1 MTAAALRREDPMPMT
16 NKVVIELD
24 VPMSIP
30 PDLLAD
36 KTIWRDGLAVTL
48 YRQGKL
54 TMRQTTELMGITR
67 REFEDRL
74 PEFGISMMD
83 VEDLPHEITA
93 ADALFR
99 RTE

>member
-1 MTAAALRREDPMPMT
+1 MPMT
-16 NKVVIELD
+16 NKLVIELD
-24 VPMSIP
+24 VPASIP
-30 PDLLAD
+30 ADMLAD
-36 KTIWRDGLAVTL
+36 KKAWRDGLAVTL

-83 VEDLPHEITA
+83 VEDLPHEIAA
-93 ADALFR
+93 ADALSKKA
-99 RTE
+99 EQ